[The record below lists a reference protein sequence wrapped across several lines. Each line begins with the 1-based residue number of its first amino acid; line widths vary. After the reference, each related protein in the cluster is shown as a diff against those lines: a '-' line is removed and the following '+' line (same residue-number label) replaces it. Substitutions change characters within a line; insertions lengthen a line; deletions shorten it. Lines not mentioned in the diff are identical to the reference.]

1 MPRSPKNPTIFL
13 TTSSNP
19 GMDRSVCSAARSAGC
34 SHDTG
39 AIWVSILRGRAAGNV
54 ASVIY
59 LSSTGISTR
68 TVSTRICFVT
78 FASVIPQ
85 RLIQIRDQVL
95 HVLDPD
101 RQPHQAVGKSH
112 AAPHFG
118 RHTRMRH
125 RGRMPDQAFDA
136 AERFCER
143 KDLGPPDEAPGNGG
157 VAQLDAD
164 HPAETLHLTGR
175 QVVLRVRTQSGV
187 VDALDSGVLLQPLRD
202 AAGVGI
208 MPVEAP

>member
-1 MPRSPKNPTIFL
+1 MPRSPENATIFL

-19 GMDRSVCSAARSAGC
+19 GTDRSVCSAARSAGC

-68 TVSTRICFVT
+68 TVSNHICFVT
-78 FASVIPQ
+78 SRLVIRQ
-85 RLIQIRDQVL
+85 RLIQIRDEVL

-101 RQPHQAVGKSH
+101 RQPHQAVGESH
-112 AAPHFG
+112 AAPHVG

-136 AERFCER
+136 AERFRER
-143 KDLGPPDEAPGNGG
+143 KDLGPPDEAPGNGC

-164 HPAETLHLTGR
+164 HPAEALHLTRR
-175 QVVLRVRTQSGV
+175 QVVLRMRTQSRI
-187 VDALDSGVLLQPLRD
+187 VDALDSGVLLEPFRD
-202 AAGVGI
+202 AAG
-208 MPVEAP
+208 